1 MLPSARRMLV
11 RPVSAVALF
20 LVVAT
25 IVLTAVASGHARPA
39 EAEMTCRLYSNGVVI
54 CSEEVTVEAEEP
66 ESSPRRFMP
75 SAG

>member
-11 RPVSAVALF
+11 RPFGAVALL

-25 IVLTAVASGHARPA
+25 IVLTAAAGSHARPA
-39 EAEMTCRLYSNGVVI
+39 EAELTCAAWGDKII
-54 CSEEVTVEAEEP
+54 CSEEVTVEADEP
-66 ESSPRRFMP
+66 ETETPKRLMP